1 MSEEVERS
9 RPSLLRNLAHL
20 FSAQVITWLLAMVV
34 SVVLPRHLG
43 PEGVGQLRLPAAIWT
58 MLQLL
63 MGLGSATYLTLE
75 IARNRERGTWVMGT
89 IVVIRLIVFVG
100 ICSCSRLSQCS
111 HVPAAARPSYSRC
124 LVLSRC
130 STGSPTSFAPRLAG
144 LEQMSYPATASVVS
158 KLIYTVAVIA
168 VVVLD
173 GGVVAVAA
181 VGMLGPMTVL
191 AWCWVAFLKFG
202 RVSFASPFREI
213 PRIVRASMPFF
224 ILGAV
229 LTIYLQIDTVVISAL
244 VDAEVLGWYSTAD
257 TLFGTLLFVPTVMLT
272 ALLPRFGRLHVTDP
286 PGLDRLVRQAFSSLL
301 LLSVP
306 IGFGTIVVAD
316 QVAVLLYGPEFRESG
331 QVLTVYGAVTILM
344 FCTIMLGGLASATGR
359 QTFWNGLMIC
369 AIVASIP
376 LDLVLVP
383 WTDERYG
390 NGAIGGALAYV
401 VTESVMLVLG
411 IWKIAPTIVD
421 PASMAR
427 IAKILLAGAV
437 MLAAIWPLRGM
448 FLPIPIAVGAAVYIT
463 VILVTRTL
471 TDDEVHLIR
480 RALVRFGLVKPDY
493 VDPPPS

>member
-75 IARNRERGTWVMGT
+75 IARNRERGTRVMGT

-100 ICSCSRLSQCS
+100 ICSALTIVAVLARSSSSTTVIFALFGAVSMFYGLADVIC
-111 HVPAAARPSYSRC
+111 AA
-124 LVLSRC
+124 
-130 STGSPTSFAPRLAG
+130 LAG

-158 KLIYTVAVIA
+158 KLIYTAAVIA